1 MKIDKAKVRY
11 LEEDDNSQ
19 NKIANKNSR
28 VSSYTEDF
36 RGEYYNLKLDK
47 LIPFKNQ
54 ARVYF
59 DQESLESLAQTIKE
73 HGIRQ
78 PLTVIPSDEK
88 SGYYEIVSGERRF
101 RAAKLVGLLT
111 VPCIIIHDKKRAE
124 EISIIENIQRKDLH
138 PVELMKA
145 YSNLLNNSIC
155 SSYSE
160 IAKKVGVSKSSVV
173 EIMNLRNLAE
183 EIRISLVEN
192 EIKARD
198 FLRELCH
205 AEEEKRRKLVEEY
218 LVIKNKKKLS
228 NPKRSIKTRSK
239 VLDIYINNNQLE
251 VVINKIEQLTEKQ
264 KDECIKLIQDILEG
278 LKL

>member
-36 RGEYYNLKLDK
+36 KGEYYNLKLDK

-101 RAAKLVGLLT
+101 RALCLIREASSVIKHVVDTDLGPNL
-111 VPCIIIHDKKRAE
+111 IKE
-124 EISIIENIQRKDLH
+124 EI
-138 PVELMKA
+138 
-145 YSNLLNNSIC
+145 
-155 SSYSE
+155 
-160 IAKKVGVSKSSVV
+160 
-173 EIMNLRNLAE
+173 
-183 EIRISLVEN
+183 
-192 EIKARD
+192 
-198 FLRELCH
+198 
-205 AEEEKRRKLVEEY
+205 
-218 LVIKNKKKLS
+218 
-228 NPKRSIKTRSK
+228 
-239 VLDIYINNNQLE
+239 
-251 VVINKIEQLTEKQ
+251 
-264 KDECIKLIQDILEG
+264 
-278 LKL
+278 

>member
-11 LEEDDNSQ
+11 LEENDNSQ

-28 VSSYTEDF
+28 VSTYTEDF
-36 RGEYYNLKLDK
+36 KGEYYNLKLDK

-88 SGYYEIVSGERRF
+88 VGYYEIVSGERRF
-101 RAAKLVGLLT
+101 RAAKLLGLLT

-138 PVELMKA
+138 PIELMKA
-145 YSNLLNNSIC
+145 YSNLLNNNIC

-173 EIMNLRNLAE
+173 EVMNLRNLAE
-183 EIRISLVEN
+183 EIRILLVEN

-205 AEEEKRRKLVEEY
+205 AEVGKRRKLIEEY
-218 LVIKNKKKLS
+218 LAVKNKKKIIK
-228 NPKRSIKTRSK
+228 PKRSIKTKSK
-239 VLDIYINNNQLE
+239 ILDMYINDNQVE
-251 VVINKIEQLTEKQ
+251 VAINKIEQLTEKQ
-264 KDECIKLIQDILEG
+264 KDECSKLLQDILDE

>member
-1 MKIDKAKVRY
+1 MKIDKAKIRY

-28 VSSYTEDF
+28 VSTYTEDF
-36 RGEYYNLKLDK
+36 KGEYYNLKLDK

-88 SGYYEIVSGERRF
+88 GGYYEIVSGERRF
-101 RAAKLVGLLT
+101 RAAKLLGLLT

-138 PVELMKA
+138 PIELMKA
-145 YSNLLNNSIC
+145 YSNLLNNNIC

-173 EIMNLRNLAE
+173 EVMNLRNLAE

-205 AEEEKRRKLVEEY
+205 AEVGKRRKLIEEY
-218 LVIKNKKKLS
+218 LAVKNKKKIIK
-228 NPKRSIKTRSK
+228 PKRSIKTKSK
-239 VLDIYINNNQLE
+239 ILDMYINDNQVE
-251 VVINKIEQLTEKQ
+251 VAINKIEQLTEKQ
-264 KDECIKLIQDILEG
+264 KDECSKLLQDILDE